1 MTWLYALVAVV
12 AGLSNPLQSGANSE
26 FVKHTGVV
34 PAAFYVYATGAIVLV
49 LAIPFF
55 GLGGITREKLANVPW
70 WAWVG
75 GLCNV
80 TFLLATLTVTKKLG
94 SALFT
99 TLVVITAV
107 CLSLA
112 LDHFGLMGFEQR
124 SATAGRL
131 LGGALAIAGI
141 VCIARF

>member
-1 MTWLYALVAVV
+1 MTWLYAVVAVL

-26 FVKHTGVV
+26 FVKHASVV
-34 PAAFYVYATGAIVLV
+34 PSAFYVYATGAVVLL
-49 LAIPFF
+49 LAIPVF
-55 GLGGITREKLANVPW
+55 GFAFDRAKLADIPW
-70 WAWVG
+70 WAWIG

-124 SATAGRL
+124 TATAGRL

>member
-1 MTWLYALVAVV
+1 MTWLYALVAII
-12 AGLSNPLQSGANSE
+12 AGISNPLQSGANSE
-26 FVKHTGVV
+26 FVRHAGVV
-34 PAAFYVYATGAIVLV
+34 PSAFYVYATGAIVLM
-49 LAIPFF
+49 LSIPIFDF
-55 GLGGITREKLANVPW
+55 ALDREKLAAIPW
-70 WAWVG
+70 WAWIG

-124 SATAGRL
+124 TATAGRIV
-131 LGGALAIAGI
+131 GGALAIAGI
-141 VCIARF
+141 LCIAKF